1 MSLLGKFLERMFGV
15 KEYDEDLSK
24 LANYLPWLTMVNQGV
39 IINKNGSLQAT
50 LKYRG
55 QDLSSSTK
63 SELVNVCAR
72 VNNALLRLKG
82 NFSLHIEARREY
94 DNFYVKSNVKNI
106 AGYIVEDERNNQFKN
121 ESYLT
126 SNFYMTILY
135 TPEIENKQKF
145 KEYLIDNKS
154 DMEIKEWTDEIEI
167 FKNGVNTISN
177 NLSTCLND
185 VRLLTEKETLK
196 YLHSMI
202 STKNHDIELPPTPQ
216 FINHYLNDCFLV
228 GGLKPKLR
236 DKFIKC
242 ISINS
247 FPLATHPAFLDRLN
261 RLNIEYRW
269 VTRYIMIEKLEAEKI
284 LEKEIKKHYA
294 GRLSIMQVLMQQL
307 TNSAGGRENE
317 SAKAKAKE
325 VEQQKYLVQQ
335 DNIGLGYYTTT
346 LVLLGEDERKLNEQC
361 QIIEKE
367 INSLGFTTVNEMVN
381 CVEAWFGSIAGDLFH
396 NIRRPM
402 VNTLSL
408 THFLPLSSIWTG
420 KKQEKEIYS
429 DKRSVPALLYC
440 ETAGKTPFCLNLKV
454 GDVGHTVIIGP
465 TGSGKS
471 TLLNTLAIQFSKYED
486 SQVFIFDKGAS
497 ARVTTLGAGGDF
509 YDLGAENNHLSFQPL
524 RRIDSELEM
533 EFANEWIQDIF
544 IQSNV
549 TLTPAKISEIYKT
562 LDNMKELEPHL
573 RTITTFS
580 QIIQDSELRDSLRP
594 FTIEGAYGK
603 YFDNDFETFE
613 GTNWMAFEMETIMK
627 SKNAVVPL
635 LQYIFH
641 RIETDMLNGKP
652 SIIILDECWVFF
664 KNEQFAQKIEEW
676 LRVLRKKKCDVI
688 FATQSPKEI
697 KTSSIYNVV
706 IDSCQSKIFLPNVTA
721 KEPEYIELYKEFT
734 LNNKEIDIVQSS
746 TPKRDYY
753 YKSPDGSRLFNLNL
767 APKTL
772 SYVAS
777 NSPQDQFKAKE
788 IEMKYRHINDRNK
801 RALKFNKDW
810 LHYKNIS
817 LEENLLEEL
826 EKLVNGGNHEENI
839 DYINVNNE

>member
-1 MSLLGKFLERMFGV
+1 MKIWKIFLERMFGI
-15 KEYDEDLSK
+15 KEYDEDLSR
-24 LANYLPWLTMVNQGV
+24 LASFLPWLTMIEEGI

-50 LKYRG
+50 LSYRG

-63 SELVNVCAR
+63 AELVNVCAR
-72 VNNALLRLKG
+72 VNNALVKLKG
-82 NFSLHIEARREY
+82 HFTLHIEARREY
-94 DNFYVKSNVKNI
+94 DSFYVKSNVNNI
-106 AGYIVEDERNNQFKN
+106 AGYIVEDEREKQFKD
-121 ESYLT
+121 EDYL
-126 SNFYMTILY
+126 SSKFYMTILY
-135 TPEIENKQKF
+135 TPEIEKKQKF
-145 KEYLIDNKS
+145 KEFLIDNKS
-154 DMEIKEWTDEIEI
+154 SHLEIKEWTDEIEI
-167 FKNGVNTISN
+167 FKNAVNTISN
-177 NLSTCLND
+177 NLSVCLNE
-185 VRLLTEKETLK
+185 VKLLSEKETLT
-196 YLHSMI
+196 YLHSII
-202 STKNHDIELPPTPQ
+202 STKRHEIELPITPQ
-216 FINHYLNDCFLV
+216 FINHYLNDSYLI
-228 GGLKPKLR
+228 GGLKPQLR
-236 DKFIKC
+236 DEFIKC

-269 VTRYIMIEKLEAEKI
+269 VTRYIMIDKLEAEAI
-284 LEKEIKKHYA
+284 LEKEIKKHYS
-294 GRLSIMQVLMQQL
+294 GRLSIFQVLMQQL
-307 TNSAGGRENE
+307 TNSTTPRENY
-317 SAKAKAKE
+317 SAISKAQE
-325 VEQQKYLVQQ
+325 VEEQKFLVQQ
-335 DNIGLGYYTTT
+335 DNVGLGYYTTT
-346 LVLLGEDERKLNEQC
+346 IILKGKNEEILNEQC
-361 QIIEKE
+361 QVIEKE
-367 INSLGFTTVNEMVN
+367 INALGFTTINEMVN
-381 CVEAWFGSIAGDLFH
+381 CVEAWFGSIPGDLFH
-396 NIRRPM
+396 NIRRPL

-408 THFLPLSSIWTG
+408 THFMPLSSTWTG
-420 KKQEKEIYS
+420 KKMETEIYS
-429 DKRSVPALLYC
+429 DKRKVPALLYC

-454 GDVGHTVIIGP
+454 GDVGHTVILGP

-533 EFANEWIQDIF
+533 EFANEWLQDIF
-544 IQSNV
+544 IQANV
-549 TLTPAKISEIYKT
+549 ILTPSKISEIYKT
-562 LDNMKELEPHL
+562 LDSMKELEPYL

-580 QIIQDSELRDSLRP
+580 QIVQDEELRDSLRP
-594 FTIEGAYGK
+594 FTIEGAYGR
-603 YFDNDFETFE
+603 YFDNDVENFE
-613 GTNWMAFEMETIMK
+613 GRNWMAFEMETIMK

-641 RIETDMLNGKP
+641 RIETDMLKGKP

-664 KNEQFAQKIEEW
+664 KNEQFSQKIEEW
-676 LRVLRKKKCDVI
+676 LRVLRKKKCDVV

-746 TPKRDYY
+746 VAKRDYY
-753 YKSPDGSRLFNLNL
+753 YKSPEGSRLFSLNL

-788 IEMKYRHINDRNK
+788 IEMKYRHIQDRNK
-801 RALKFNKDW
+801 RALKFNKEW
-810 LHYKNIS
+810 LKYKNIDIS
-817 LEENLLEEL
+817 EEL
-826 EKLVNGGNHEENI
+826 LKNLEMIAKVEEFE
-839 DYINVNNE
+839 D